1 MTPGATATTTNRRN
15 THAEYAVYESR
26 TPATTT
32 MTATRRIPPVD
43 APPRRDPVQDSPSL
57 LPLGE
62 ALRALV
68 GLQPNWDSYGAEPP
82 SRLAL
87 EYAWSVGSTLIE
99 QGVPIPQV
107 FPTTTGGVQL
117 KWHVERA
124 SLEWEIDSRATSG
137 VFAFD
142 DHQSGE
148 RIDGE
153 LPQDIDPLSEALS
166 RILRG

>member
-1 MTPGATATTTNRRN
+1 MTPGATATTTDRRSAH
-15 THAEYAVYESR
+15 TEYSVYESR

-32 MTATRRIPPVD
+32 ITTARRVVPAD
-43 APPRRDPVQDSPSL
+43 APPASDPLRAIPSL
-57 LPLGE
+57 VPLGE

-82 SRLAL
+82 SGSAL
-87 EYAWSVGSTLIE
+87 EYAWSVGSTLVE

-107 FPTTTGGVQL
+107 FPTPAGGVQL
-117 KWHVERA
+117 EWHLERG
-124 SLEWEIDSRATSG
+124 SLEWEIDPGATSG

-142 DHQSGE
+142 DHLAGE

-153 LPQDIDPLSEALS
+153 LPEDIDPLADALS
-166 RILRG
+166 RILGG